1 MLSYSSGGRV
11 TKEELMDII
20 DRNGRLIKAV
30 EIDYRRNVMSQM
42 SWTNQW
48 LNSDGQYKEYL
59 LLMEK

>member
-1 MLSYSSGGRV
+1 MLSYSSGGRA

-48 LNSDGQYKEYL
+48 LNSDWQYKEYL